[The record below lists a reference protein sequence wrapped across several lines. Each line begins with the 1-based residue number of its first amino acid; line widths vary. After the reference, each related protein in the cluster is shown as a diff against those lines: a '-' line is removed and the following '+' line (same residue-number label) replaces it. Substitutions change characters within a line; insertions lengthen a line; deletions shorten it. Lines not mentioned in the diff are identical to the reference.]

1 MDWVFVPAT
10 DAGEHCGERVRMT
23 GQTSGNQGVN
33 GVAALSAHEQ
43 PSVWA
48 PRLARVLDEQC
59 RLYEQ
64 LDELSQHQSVCVE
77 SGETELLLDVLA
89 QRQGVVE
96 QVTEVNGLLEPFVS
110 RWETLSEALDDA
122 QRDALRS
129 KLARL
134 DDLVDRITKRD
145 ESDRIKLEQQKGQV
159 AQELGSAVRQ
169 RNAAAAYGRGTPAN
183 QGPRYQDRQ
192 G

>member
-1 MDWVFVPAT
+1 MRQE
-10 DAGEHCGERVRMT
+10 GVRMT
-23 GQTSGNQGVN
+23 EQANGNQVLGGV
-33 GVAALSAHEQ
+33 SAPSPHEQ
-43 PSVWA
+43 PGVWA
-48 PRLARVLDEQC
+48 PRLSRVLDEQC

-64 LDELSQHQSVCVE
+64 LDELSQHQSVCVD

-110 RWETLSEALDDA
+110 KWDALAESLDDSQREAL
-122 QRDALRS
+122 RG

-134 DDLVDRITKRD
+134 DELVERITKRD
-145 ESDRIKLEQQKGQV
+145 EEDRQKLEAQKGRV
-159 AQELGSAVRQ
+159 AQELGTAVRQ
-169 RNAAAAYGRGTPAN
+169 KSAAAAYGKSAGQSGARF
-183 QGPRYQDRQ
+183 QDRQ

>member
-1 MDWVFVPAT
+1 MADQRTGMQDTPAP
-10 DAGEHCGERVRMT
+10 AP
-23 GQTSGNQGVN
+23 
-33 GVAALSAHEQ
+33 HEQ

-110 RWETLSEALDDA
+110 KWESLADSLDD
-122 QRDALRS
+122 QQKSILRE

-134 DDLVDRITKRD
+134 DELVDRISKRD
-145 ESDRIKLEQQKGQV
+145 EEDRAKLESQKGRV

-169 RNAAAAYGRGTPAN
+169 KSAAVAYGRSAPQDAA
-183 QGPRYQDRQ
+183 PRYQDRK

>member
-1 MDWVFVPAT
+1 MAEQSVGNRVT
-10 DAGEHCGERVRMT
+10 DGI
-23 GQTSGNQGVN
+23 
-33 GVAALSAHEQ
+33 AAPSPHEQ
-43 PSVWA
+43 PGVWA

-110 RWETLSEALDDA
+110 RWDSLAGALDDS
-122 QRDALRS
+122 QRDALRT

-134 DDLVDRITKRD
+134 DELVERISKRD
-145 ESDRIKLEQQKGQV
+145 EEDRQKLEAQKGQV
-159 AQELGSAVRQ
+159 AKELGSAVRQ
-169 RNAAAAYGRGTPAN
+169 KNAAAAYGRSGGVQP
-183 QGPRYQDRQ
+183 GPRFQDRQ

>member
-1 MDWVFVPAT
+1 
-10 DAGEHCGERVRMT
+10 MT
-23 GQTSGNQGVN
+23 GQATGNQGVDR
-33 GVAALSAHEQ
+33 VAAPSPHEQ

-110 RWETLSEALDDA
+110 KWDSLSEALDDT
-122 QRDALRS
+122 QRESLRA
-129 KLARL
+129 KLSRL
-134 DDLVDRITKRD
+134 DELVDQITKRD
-145 ESDRIKLEQQKGQV
+145 EADRVKLEAQKGRV
-159 AQELGSAVRQ
+159 AEELGGAVRQ
-169 RNAAAAYGRGTPAN
+169 KNAAAAYGRAGQT
-183 QGPRYQDRQ
+183 QGGARFQDRQ

>member
-1 MDWVFVPAT
+1 
-10 DAGEHCGERVRMT
+10 MT
-23 GQTSGNQGVN
+23 GRQTEISGLDRGH
-33 GVAALSAHEQ
+33 SPSPHEQ

-64 LDELSQHQSVCVE
+64 LDELSQHQSACVE

-89 QRQGVVE
+89 QRQGIVE

-110 RWETLSEALDDA
+110 RWDSLADALDDS
-122 QRDALRS
+122 QRDTLRA
-129 KLARL
+129 KLSRL
-134 DDLVDRITKRD
+134 DQLVDQITKRD
-145 ESDRIKLEQQKGQV
+145 EADRIKLEEQKGQV
-159 AQELGSAVRQ
+159 AQELGGAVRQ
-169 RNAAAAYGRGTPAN
+169 KNAAAAYGRSGSSQVSA
-183 QGPRYQDRQ
+183 RFQDRQ

>member
-1 MDWVFVPAT
+1 
-10 DAGEHCGERVRMT
+10 MT
-23 GQTSGNQGVN
+23 GHTTGNQ
-33 GVAALSAHEQ
+33 ASLRADAPSTHEQ
-43 PSVWA
+43 PGVWA

-64 LDELSQHQSVCVE
+64 LDELSQHQSECVE

-110 RWETLSEALDDA
+110 KWDSLADALDES
-122 QRDALRS
+122 QRENLRG

-134 DDLVDRITKRD
+134 DELVDRITKRD
-145 ESDRIKLEQQKGQV
+145 ESDRVKLEAQKGKV
-159 AQELGSAVRQ
+159 AEELGSAVRQ
-169 RNAAAAYGRGTPAN
+169 KNAAAAYGRNAN
-183 QGPRYQDRQ
+183 QQQGARFQDRQ